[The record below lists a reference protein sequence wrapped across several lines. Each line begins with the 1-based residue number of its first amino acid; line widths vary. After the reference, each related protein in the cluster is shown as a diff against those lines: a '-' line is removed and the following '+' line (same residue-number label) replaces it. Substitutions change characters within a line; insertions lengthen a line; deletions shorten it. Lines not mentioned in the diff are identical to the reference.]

1 MEIAFRRATHD
12 DVPALW
18 DAIGPDPSDE
28 QLGMMRGNVSRGRR
42 FRRVTMSGL
51 LTDSALART
60 TVAVVD
66 GTVVGFLQAGPEMT
80 DRPSLRLI
88 LGIIRAVGPLGIRD
102 FLRRERARARTAIP
116 APESSYHIAEMH
128 VLQTRRNLG
137 VGAALLAEAER
148 EARSRGYP
156 ALSLT
161 TSTTNPAR
169 RLYERAGLAVV
180 ETRED
185 AEYRDYTGVSGRV
198 LMVKHLS

>member
-1 MEIAFRRATHD
+1 MEVLLRSATPD

-18 DAIGPDPSDE
+18 DAIGTEPSDE
-28 QLGMMRGNVSRGRR
+28 QLGMVGGNLRRGRR
-42 FRRVTMSGL
+42 FRRVMMSGL
-51 LTDSALART
+51 LTDSALSRT
-60 TVAVVD
+60 TVAVAD
-66 GTVVGFLQAGPEMT
+66 GAVVGFLQAGPEMG

-88 LGIIRAVGPLGIRD
+88 LGVLRAVGPHRVRG

-116 APESSYHIAEMH
+116 APEGSYHIAEMH
-128 VLQTRRNLG
+128 VMQTRRNLG
-137 VGAALLAEAER
+137 VGAALLAKAER

-161 TSTTNPAR
+161 TATTNPAR
-169 RLYERAGLAVV
+169 HLYERAGLSVV

-185 AEYRDYTGVSGRV
+185 AQYRAYTGVPGRV